1 MRLSLRAR
9 VTVMFV
15 LTVAG
20 VGLLLIG
27 LVYAYLRLT
36 PVPFQA
42 EFTGADGAVI
52 DAAVPVTEEILRT
65 VVTISLAVLAVLT
78 AAAGAAGW
86 FVAGRVLAP
95 LRSIAGD
102 ARAVTSGDTATRIAY
117 TGPADE
123 VGDLANALNSML
135 DSLAASLAAHQ
146 RFAANA
152 SHELKTPIAT
162 IQAIADVA
170 LSDANATEAD
180 LRESLQRVREINAG
194 NAATVASL
202 LTLAHVQ
209 SGRDLQR
216 GSVDLSEMCRQVA
229 RLNGIERADV
239 ADGVVV
245 EGDAELLTT
254 ALDNL
259 ARNAVTHGEPG
270 TSALTLTRAAGG
282 AQVEVSN
289 GGEVVSAEDTARMV
303 EPFAGSRSGRG
314 HGLGLPLVAAIAAS
328 HGGGFEIRPLPSGG
342 ISAVISL

>member
-15 LTVAG
+15 LTVLG

-42 EFTGADGAVI
+42 EFSGADGAVI
-52 DAAVPVTEEILRT
+52 DAAIPVTEEILQT
-65 VVTISLAVLAVLT
+65 VVTISLAVLAMLTVL
-78 AAAGAAGW
+78 AGAVGW

-95 LRSIAGD
+95 LRLIASD

-117 TGPADE
+117 SGPADE

-135 DSLAASLAAHQ
+135 DSLAASLDAHQ

-162 IQAIADVA
+162 IQALADVT
-170 LSDANATEAD
+170 LSDPAATEEE
-180 LRESLQRVREINAG
+180 LRESLQRVREVNAG

-209 SGRDLQR
+209 SGRGLQR
-216 GSVDLSEMCRQVA
+216 GSVDLSEICRQVA
-229 RLNGIERADV
+229 RLNGIERVEV

-245 EGDAELLTT
+245 EGDAGLLTT
-254 ALDNL
+254 AVDNL
-259 ARNAVTHGEPG
+259 ARNAVTHAEPD
-270 TSALTLTRAAGG
+270 TSALTLTRVAGG
-282 AQVEVSN
+282 ARVEVAS
-289 GGEVVSAEDTARMV
+289 GGEVLSAEDAARMA
-303 EPFAGSRSGRG
+303 EPFAGSRRGRG

-328 HGGGFEIRPLPSGG
+328 HGGGFEIQPLPGGG

>member
-15 LTVAG
+15 LTVLG
-20 VGLLLIG
+20 VGILLIG

-42 EFTGADGAVI
+42 EFSGADGAVI
-52 DAAVPVTEEILRT
+52 DAAIPVTEEILRT

-78 AAAGAAGW
+78 ALAGAVGW

-102 ARAVTSGDTATRIAY
+102 ARAVTSGDTATRVAY
-117 TGPADE
+117 SGPADE

-162 IQAIADVA
+162 IQALADVA
-170 LSDANATEAD
+170 LSDADATEGE
-180 LRESLQRVREINAG
+180 LRESLQRVREVNAG
-194 NAATVASL
+194 NAATVAAL
-202 LTLAHVQ
+202 LTLARVQ
-209 SGRDLQR
+209 SGHDLQR
-216 GSVDLSEMCRQVA
+216 ESVDLSEICRRVA
-229 RLNGIERADV
+229 RANGIERADV
-239 ADGVVV
+239 ADGVAV
-245 EGDAELLTT
+245 EGDAELLAT
-254 ALDNL
+254 AVDNL

-270 TSALTLTRAAGG
+270 TSALTLAHAAGRTR
-282 AQVEVSN
+282 VEVASS
-289 GGEVVSAEDTARMV
+289 GEVVSVEDAARMA
-303 EPFAGSRSGRG
+303 EPFAGSRSSRG
-314 HGLGLPLVAAIAAS
+314 HGLGLPLVAAIATA
-328 HGGGFEIRPLPSGG
+328 HGGGLEIQPLPGGG